1 VISPGD
7 GQANQFYYDGKTITA
22 YLPTEN
28 MVAVTKAPNNLD
40 AALKLAYDAAAIYF
54 PFTNII
60 VANPYQVFARFD
72 LCLLDWTIASGG
84 RNHHQDDSDR

>member
-40 AALKLAYDAAAIYF
+40 AALKLAY
-54 PFTNII
+54 
-60 VANPYQVFARFD
+60 
-72 LCLLDWTIASGG
+72 
-84 RNHHQDDSDR
+84 